1 MKKNYSGV
9 MAMKE
14 HILKGNKISN
24 LEALLLFGV
33 QNLQNEMRLMKNEK
47 YFIKSQ
53 KVSMVK
59 ILKRINKYVSCKAPE
74 NLPTTDILSIEYW
87 VSK

>member
-47 YFIKSQ
+47 DFIKSQ
-53 KVSMVK
+53 KVPMVK

>member
-14 HILKGNKISN
+14 HILKGRKISN

-53 KVSMVK
+53 KVPMVK

>member
-47 YFIKSQ
+47 YFIKSN
-53 KVSMVK
+53 KVPMVK
-59 ILKRINKYVSCKAPE
+59 ILNRVNKYVSCKAPD
-74 NLPTTDILSIEYW
+74 NLPVKDILSIEYW
-87 VSK
+87 ISQ

>member
-1 MKKNYSGV
+1 
-9 MAMKE
+9 MKE
-14 HILKGNKISN
+14 HILNGNKISN

-53 KVSMVK
+53 KVPMVK
-59 ILKRINKYVSCKAPE
+59 ILKRINKYVSCMAPE

>member
-53 KVSMVK
+53 KVPMVK

>member
-33 QNLQNEMRLMKNEK
+33 QNLQNEMRLMKNEN

-53 KVSMVK
+53 KVPMVK

>member
-53 KVSMVK
+53 KVSMIK

>member
-1 MKKNYSGV
+1 MKKSYSGV

-14 HILKGNKISN
+14 HILKGYKISN

-33 QNLQNEMRLMKNEK
+33 QNLQNEMRLMKNDS

-53 KVSMVK
+53 KVPMIK
-59 ILKRINKYVSCKAPE
+59 IINRINKYASCTTPK
-74 NLPTTDILSIEYW
+74 NLPTKEILSIEYW
-87 VSK
+87 ISK